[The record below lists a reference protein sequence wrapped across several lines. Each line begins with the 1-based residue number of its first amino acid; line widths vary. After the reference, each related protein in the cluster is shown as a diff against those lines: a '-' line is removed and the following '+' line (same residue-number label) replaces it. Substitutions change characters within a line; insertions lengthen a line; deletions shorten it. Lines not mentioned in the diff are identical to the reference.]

1 MAKRKR
7 SSASAQGPGLTEERV
22 LAAALAQ
29 IDRAGL
35 AAFSLRDVARALGV
49 YPTAVYWYVK
59 GRGELEGRVVA
70 YALRDIAPPPA
81 TPDWREWLRA
91 LFRRYRTAVQRHP
104 NIAPLIGAQ
113 LRSNDGMDAE
123 LIERVLSVL
132 QAAGFADDALVDA
145 YNVVI
150 AALVGFITQELAAL
164 PDTNP
169 AKWAEAHRKRIST
182 LDVIAYPVLAR
193 HLWRMANRAFIV
205 RWSNG
210 VAVPLDSSFEMF
222 VDVVILGLEQR
233 LKAPGGTAAARPRRR
248 RVRA

>member
-1 MAKRKR
+1 MAPRTRK
-7 SSASAQGPGLTEERV
+7 SAASPGLTEERV
-22 LAAALAQ
+22 LKAALAQ
-29 IDRAGL
+29 IDRSGV

-81 TPDWREWLRA
+81 SLDWREWLRA

-123 LIERVLSVL
+123 LIERVLAVL
-132 QAAGFADDALVDA
+132 TAAGFDEETLVDA

-164 PDTNP
+164 PDRHP
-169 AKWAEAHRKRIST
+169 GKWADAHRQRIST
-182 LDVIAYPVLAR
+182 LDAVAYPVLAR
-193 HLWRMANRAFIV
+193 HLARMANKAFIV

-210 VAVPLDSSFEMF
+210 VEVPLDSSFELF

-233 LKAPGGTAAARPRRR
+233 LKRAGGKAAARSGRRR
-248 RVRA
+248 ARA